1 MYTVVF
7 ADDEVELRQ
16 AILQRIDWEGLGF
29 SVVADAENGV
39 EALEAVEQH
48 EPDLLIT
55 DIRMPLM
62 TGIELARRVREVC
75 PATQIVFLS
84 GYDDFGYAQEAI
96 RYNVISYLLKPIS
109 AAELSEELG
118 HIRAKMDARLEE
130 LRHAGADPQTEKRL
144 AETEFLLPLLL
155 GTSDD
160 FERDEV
166 LYARAAEIG
175 LFATPPKRFCV
186 AVAKFKGA
194 DGQNRTMARH
204 IPLTET
210 ILSKYISVCVFLVNG
225 RVVIFAYSDKDNSEN
240 FRIAMQ
246 DLVQSAAKLY
256 GETCT
261 VGISRLFTS
270 ISQSAAAYFEAV
282 TARRYSTVMPAFSAS
297 KTVKMR
303 RSLTSHRR
311 SASGA
316 SVSGF
321 AFSVSSPISA
331 PRTALR
337 SAASKVGAIA
347 MTSPVAFICVPS
359 LRDAPANLSN
369 GHFGNLTT
377 T

>member
-7 ADDEVELRQ
+7 ADDEIELRQ
-16 AILQRIDWEGLGF
+16 AILQRIDWAGLGF

-39 EALEAVEQH
+39 EALEAVEQY

-175 LFATPPKRFCV
+175 LFETPPKRFCV
-186 AVAKFKGA
+186 AVAKFRGA
-194 DGQNRTMARH
+194 DGQNRTTARH

-225 RVVIFAYSDKDNSEN
+225 RVVIFA
-240 FRIAMQ
+240 
-246 DLVQSAAKLY
+246 
-256 GETCT
+256 
-261 VGISRLFTS
+261 
-270 ISQSAAAYFEAV
+270 
-282 TARRYSTVMPAFSAS
+282 
-297 KTVKMR
+297 
-303 RSLTSHRR
+303 
-311 SASGA
+311 
-316 SVSGF
+316 
-321 AFSVSSPISA
+321 
-331 PRTALR
+331 
-337 SAASKVGAIA
+337 
-347 MTSPVAFICVPS
+347 
-359 LRDAPANLSN
+359 
-369 GHFGNLTT
+369 
-377 T
+377 